1 MRACMHAFTH
11 ILTRSLTHI
20 GDYDEAVGMYSI
32 GIALDQRNHVLYRYV
47 CMHSCV
53 YFCPV
58 CRCVY
63 QCVCLCVCEGVCL
76 RVHQHLHLLIQ
87 QSIY

>member
-53 YFCPV
+53 YFCTV
-58 CRCVY
+58 CVVVCTRVCACACVKGCA
-63 QCVCLCVCEGVCL
+63 CVC
-76 RVHQHLHLLIQ
+76 IN
-87 QSIY
+87 IYIY

>member
-1 MRACMHAFTH
+1 MRACMHAYTH

-58 CRCVY
+58 CRCVCTRVCACACVKGCA
-63 QCVCLCVCEGVCL
+63 CVC
-76 RVHQHLHLLIQ
+76 IN
-87 QSIY
+87 IYIY

>member
-1 MRACMHAFTH
+1 MRACMHAYTH

-58 CRCVY
+58 CRVCTRVCACACVKGCA
-63 QCVCLCVCEGVCL
+63 CVC
-76 RVHQHLHLLIQ
+76 IN
-87 QSIY
+87 IYIY